1 MKPIMNIKKKIFY
14 LSGFWIGSRYIYR
27 ELIFPF
33 LFSISVVTFILLVNY
48 LIKAVDRLLGKGLS
62 FSIIIEF
69 IYLNLAWIVAMSI
82 PMSVLVACIMAYG
95 RMSED
100 NEITALRSSGI
111 SFISILSPGI
121 MFGLVIT
128 LFSLYFQNN
137 VLPDFNHRSR
147 LLSGDIYRKRPDLN
161 LEPGFFMDD
170 LPNYSIYT
178 KKKVGERLE
187 DVVIFSKNS
196 AKTQTTI
203 YADSGRLN
211 IIGDKIRFT
220 LFTGEIHELTVDK
233 MEEYSKLN
241 FERHV
246 ITIPVD
252 DMLLKRRDNSRRGD
266 REMNIK
272 MMRQKQA
279 KYTKEKNK
287 VQLKILKLAE
297 KQFPN
302 QNIPNDHKKIKKL
315 IENKIT
321 TMSNDTSINKTKE
334 IRKLK
339 ALQNRIKGESNLL
352 LSYQKQ
358 VNKYGV
364 EIQKKLAMPFACL
377 IFVLIGAPLGVMNRR
392 GGVTTAAVYSIL
404 FFLIYYVF
412 LVGGEELGNMAII
425 SPFWAMW
432 TSNIILFF
440 IGLYLIYVAT
450 WEQKPFSGIMQ
461 KVKKIKKRKKGL

>member
-178 KKKVGERLE
+178 KKKVGE
-187 DVVIFSKNS
+187 
-196 AKTQTTI
+196 
-203 YADSGRLN
+203 
-211 IIGDKIRFT
+211 GDKIRFT